1 MYRYIDIRLTFSDHI
16 ISCCN
21 KAARQLN
28 ALSRLSKCLDLNYD
42 KVIFGLFV
50 LRNFTY
56 FPNFCCKQTNNKD
69 EKSASCIADTLW
81 WWYLWISRAL
91 NEPGTN
97 TMRQSWFKSIILEV
111 FTSMHDINPACIQIF
126 LKLVYLIQYVILPKW
141 FNRTE
146 LSTEGIFIM
155 EVNCGTTRLVI

>member
-1 MYRYIDIRLTFSDHI
+1 MYRYIDIRLILSDHI
-16 ISCCN
+16 SSCCN

-28 ALSRLSKCLDLNYD
+28 SLSRLSKCLDLNYD

-56 FPNFCCKQTNNKD
+56 FPNFCCKQTNSKE
-69 EKSASCIADTLW
+69 EKVNIADTLW
-81 WWYLWISRAL
+81 WSYLWISRVL

-111 FTSMHDINPACIQIF
+111 FTSMHDINPAWIQNIF
-126 LKLVYLIQYVILPKW
+126 
-141 FNRTE
+141 
-146 LSTEGIFIM
+146 
-155 EVNCGTTRLVI
+155 EVNIPYSVRDSSKHFDYLLMCDYRN